1 MRGGREG
8 RAAEVAVREGAEGA
22 EQDLQ
27 RGGGALAPGVGG
39 KERGRGVWR

>member
-8 RAAEVAVREGAEGA
+8 RAAEVAVREGAE
-22 EQDLQ
+22 QDLQ
-27 RGGGALAPGVGG
+27 RGGGALAPGVRG

>member
-27 RGGGALAPGVGG
+27 RGGGRWPQG
-39 KERGRGVWR
+39 